1 MEEKYMQMIIENNQS
16 VKSAHHRLDKL
27 EDDIGEIKELT
38 IAVKEIAME
47 MKAMREDQNKI
58 NERLKIIEEKPIKDY
73 EDTKKQVKGKVISFI
88 TGIVL
93 TAIAFL
99 FGLQK
104 FM

>member
-47 MKAMREDQNKI
+47 MKAMREDQNKM
-58 NERLKIIEEKPIKDY
+58 NERLKIIEEKPMQDY
-73 EDTKKQVKGKVISFI
+73 EDTKKQVKSKVISFI
-88 TGIVL
+88 TGIIL
-93 TAIAFL
+93 TAIAF
-99 FGLQK
+99 GLGLSK